1 LDHAHHAGLAEAG
14 DDFVAAE
21 FPQLVG
27 NYGRGAVHVIEQ
39 FGIFMDVPAPGL
51 DVRLQIGHPGLAP
64 GFSWMCRGQAWMFDW
79 QPDIQAWRRDIHE
92 NPELLYDVHRTAAV
106 VADKL
111 REFGC
116 DE

>member
-1 LDHAHHAGLAEAG
+1 ADGLATLDHAHHAGLAEAG

-51 DVRLQIGHPGLAP
+51 DVRLPVEHPGLAP
-64 GFSWMCRGQAWMFDW
+64 AHPRKSRRQAWMSDL

-92 NPELLYDVHRTAAV
+92 NPELLYDVHRTAA
-106 VADKL
+106 
-111 REFGC
+111 
-116 DE
+116 